1 MREATQEDRRMVD
14 SGKYIYSGMVWGSVH
29 HSHNAVSVSVG
40 VGPMVATPAARAQL
54 QRRV

>member
-29 HSHNAVSVSVG
+29 HSHNAVGVSVG
-40 VGPMVATPAARAQL
+40 VGPMVATRAAHAQL